1 MKRLFS
7 LVFALLMTFA
17 VCFALARPFEDTV
30 KADVT
35 YLDVWSTDKTYDSGY
50 YFSDRIKIS
59 RDVKLTLGENVKL
72 TFEKGIC
79 VPAGSTLT
87 IEGSGIVKATLS
99 YADDSCTGMAAIG
112 GDSDNPDA
120 GTIIING
127 CQFELRGG
135 YNAAAIGGGYRSGH
149 AGKSGNITINA
160 GVVTADGGYN
170 AAGIG
175 GSNGGNS
182 EDITINGG
190 TVTSRGGRL
199 SNKDETGW
207 GAGIGGGYG
216 GSAAGIITINGGTV
230 TATGRYGAAGIGG
243 GYQGNANLICVNGGE
258 VTAIGGSAYP
268 EGDPKAGGAG
278 IGGGYSASVN
288 EISIT
293 GGKVYA
299 RAEADAAA
307 IGGGYRGA
315 FDKITVASDVTAVA
329 NNTGAGIGAG
339 GGADPAE
346 LADSQIIFGSY
357 EDPLAVDVTGGVGMP
372 SSGGSGVKIQFYKS
386 LDKDNDR
393 ITVDEYRASTVEFK
407 DAFVN
412 ERSREVFFGD
422 LADTS
427 SINGDPLIVANLYV
441 DFVNYDGSK
450 ETKTVYYG
458 NKLDYF
464 EPEFNPDAVEFLG
477 WSRDQNNEDLW
488 NFGGDDFLS
497 DTTLHSYWRYDYYI
511 EFDDGGEAEGSMDT
525 VLLRKTG
532 AQTPYVLPECAFT
545 ARPGRAFIGWMVD
558 GMGDLL
564 DPGDTIEVTHDIVLC
579 AIWDDLHWI
588 TFEKPDGVTG
598 SMYSVPVIDGRE
610 YTLPEFGWTLDDP
623 DRYFF
628 TGWTLDYDDEL
639 LAPGYTFKVYKD
651 TKVYSHFGNYWDD
664 LQNKIDN
671 AGNGETIVL
680 ENDVIAPGSVTGPLI
695 SPSGRTLTIDL
706 KGHVIDRHLDLNE
719 YCAGGNVITVK
730 SGASLTIRDSSS
742 EGTGAVTGGS
752 NRSGSGGIIVEGDSA
767 DNRGVLILESGEIR
781 NNISVC
787 SDSVGGAVGLGEYA
801 TFEMSGGSINNNTTY
816 ANGGG
821 VYLSSSASFTMDGGQ
836 ITDNASDA
844 RGGGIYAADGAELI
858 LNDGSVAGNK
868 ASVSAAGIY
877 VAEASAVTI
886 NGGQITG
893 NRLTS
898 ETGVNAGID
907 AVGAVIHISG
917 SPVIGNNTLKDGS
930 ASDLVV
936 NKTMMIDG
944 ALSANASIAFIWDE
958 EIDTYFWGTKEIS
971 SGLAGNGDENNF
983 VLDMDD
989 PFLIGTNADGELVL
1003 SWSEMDPV
1011 FMSNYGNGYQEE
1023 RDDSYHVPY
1032 GTRFV
1037 LPDCMFQ
1044 PKENCSFVEWSVEG
1058 VPHKAGDV
1066 IIVTQNIVIKA
1077 IWMET
1082 IKTIGIDIDLP
1093 ECGTDVTT
1101 EWRYAVI
1108 QTNSPALTCNYSNGG
1123 NVIDRSYWLN
1133 DASYDPDNYSHM
1145 DQFLNNEALTGGN
1158 SYYAVIR
1165 LETPYSSTGP
1175 KVCITD
1181 DTEIN
1186 INCDQ
1191 EVNILDKSYN
1201 DDCTEAYIIISAAI
1215 VHNYHEVEDSAVEA
1229 TCTTNGKHAD
1239 QLCDNCGYESVGE
1252 VIEALGHDYQ
1262 IVEGS
1267 AVPASC
1273 DQDGKENDK
1282 KCSRCGDEQS
1292 GAVIPATGH
1301 DWEYKGIE
1309 WAGTEQDGY
1318 SLAAAKYVCKHNET
1332 HTKVISASISKSVTE
1347 PSCTADGFT
1356 TYTATVA
1363 EDSTPDGVER
1373 TDVKTG
1379 KPVPMIDHEYG
1390 TPTYT
1395 WSDDLTK
1402 VTAVRSCVH
1411 CEAEETETADTTSSV
1426 GEPATCMSEGIMNYK
1441 AVFKNQAFKQQVRA
1455 ENIPIDPDAHEWEF
1469 KGFIWTGNETDGF
1482 SEAKASY
1489 ACKHNGDHK
1498 ETVDIILD
1506 VKVNEPS
1513 SIEGG
1518 KTVYTATVEASDS
1531 LDGIEHTESKDA
1543 KITAPLTLE
1552 IVTAPQG
1559 KTTDY
1564 INDDQALV
1572 TGGEV
1577 RNGIMIYAL
1586 GDDADTAPSDGWD
1599 QDIPSGKDAGTYY
1612 VWYKAVSHDQLSS
1625 TEPVCVTSVINRIE
1639 PDVPAHPEGLTA
1651 VYGDSLADV
1660 NIPAS
1665 DNGTWE
1671 WQEDLSTKVG
1681 VPGGNTHKARFIHND
1696 KTNYLPVEDI
1706 DLNIV
1711 VSKADLTPEIP
1722 EDLTAVCQG
1731 KLEDI
1736 GLPEDENGRWT
1747 WNNSQEEVGEAD
1759 EGVMSSDKTFKAT
1772 YTPFEDQYYNTK
1784 EYDLTVTVSHDP
1796 KTIDEVKPSCEEI
1809 GKTSYEIC
1817 SVCGK
1822 TIVSAQDIPAT
1833 GHSWETTI
1841 QKASFD
1847 RSGSVTKICSVC
1859 GAEETEVIA
1868 QVTKITLDAAS
1879 YTYTGEAIEPELTVG
1894 SESEVLPKDCYTV
1907 EYSNNIEVGTGLIK
1921 VILKGDYYQGSKT
1934 VSFRIKAKPATPTP
1948 TATATPTASPTPTK
1962 VPAKP
1967 TASPTPTKAPAKP
1980 TATATA
1986 TPTPTKTP
1994 AKPTAT
2000 ATATATPKPAKNSI
2014 KRAKVEF
2021 QYSDYE
2027 YREGTEQ
2034 IKPAIKVFID
2044 GTRLKSKTDFTGEL
2058 KNNDRPGTAS
2068 ITLTGQGKYKDSV
2081 TYDFNIS
2088 AVVSCGKTLDLSCI
2102 KSWKGA
2108 TFAISN
2114 KTIASVD
2121 KSGKIT
2127 GKQAGTATVTVTLKD
2142 GKKEKFNLRVL
2153 YKDVTDINDFWY
2165 EPTNALTAKGIVKG
2179 YDKQTNFKPANE
2191 CSRAQ
2196 MVTFL
2201 WRLAGEPKPSAKMT
2215 SFKDIKSSDYFYK
2228 PVLWAVEKGITTGV
2242 SKTKFDPQGICTRA
2256 QTVTFLWRMAGKPA
2270 AKAKTC
2276 KFSDVKS
2283 SDYFYKATIWASEKK
2298 IVAGYD
2304 DGTFKPQ
2311 GKCLR
2316 RQMVTFLYKYDK
2328 FVNGKG

>member
-1 MKRLFS
+1 MNGDANTMKRLFS

-112 GDSDNPDA
+112 GDPDNPDA

-299 RAEADAAA
+299 RAGADAAA

-339 GGADPAE
+339 GGADSAE

-532 AQTPYVLPECAFT
+532 AQTSYVLPECAFT

-598 SMYSVPVIDGRE
+598 SMYSVSVIDGRE

-695 SPSGRTLTIDL
+695 IPSGRPLTIDL

-801 TFEMSGGSINNNTTY
+801 TFTMTGGAIKNNMAQASGGAVFLSPNATFEMSGGSINNNTTY
-816 ANGGG
+816 VYGGG
-821 VYLSSSASFTMDGGQ
+821 VYLSSSATFTMDGGQ

-877 VAEASAVTI
+877 VSYAANVTI

-898 ETGVNAGID
+898 DTGKNAGVD

-917 SPVIGNNTLKDGS
+917 SPVINNNSLKDGS
-930 ASDLVV
+930 SSDLVI
-936 NKTMMIDG
+936 NTPMIIDG
-944 ALSANASIAFIWDE
+944 PLSDDALITVIWYE
-958 EIDTYFWGTKEIS
+958 NIDTYFWDTKEIT

-983 VLDMDD
+983 ALDMDD

-1066 IIVTQNIVIKA
+1066 IVVTQNVVIKA

-1093 ECGTDVTT
+1093 ECGTVVTT
-1101 EWRYAVI
+1101 EWRYEVI

-1175 KVCITD
+1175 RVCITD

-1186 INCDQ
+1186 INCGQ
-1191 EVNILDKSYN
+1191 EVNIQGISYN

-1239 QLCDNCGYESVGE
+1239 QVCDNCGYETVGE

-1262 IVEGS
+1262 DVEGT

-1273 DQDGKENDK
+1273 EQDGKENDK

-1301 DWEYKGIE
+1301 DWEYKDIE
-1309 WAGTEQDGY
+1309 WAGTEADGY
-1318 SLAAAKYVCKHNET
+1318 SSAVAKYVCKHDET
-1332 HTKVISASISKSVTE
+1332 HTKEISATISKSVTE

-1356 TYTATVA
+1356 TYTASVA
-1363 EDSTPDGVER
+1363 EGSTPDGVER

-1379 KPVPMIDHEYG
+1379 KPVPMIDHEYV

-1469 KGFIWTGNETDGF
+1469 KGFIWTGNETEGF
-1482 SEAKASY
+1482 SGAKASY

-1531 LDGIEHTESKDA
+1531 LDGAEHTESKDA

-1552 IVTAPQG
+1552 IVTAPVG

-1577 RNGIMIYAL
+1577 KNGIMMYAL
-1586 GDDADTAPSDGWD
+1586 GDDADTAPSSGWD
-1599 QDIPSGKDAGTYY
+1599 QDIPTGKNAGTFY
-1612 VWYKAVSHDQLSS
+1612 VWYKAVSHDELSS
-1625 TEPVCVTSVINRIE
+1625 TEPVCVTSVINQIE
-1639 PDVPAHPEGLTA
+1639 PDVPSHPEGLTA

-1660 NIPAS
+1660 IIPAS
-1665 DNGTWE
+1665 ENGTWE
-1671 WQEDLSTKVG
+1671 WQEELTTKVG
-1681 VPGGNTHKARFIHND
+1681 LPGGNTHKARFIPND
-1696 KTNYLPVEDI
+1696 NVNYLPVEDI
-1706 DLNIV
+1706 DLNIE
-1711 VSKADLTPEIP
+1711 VSKADLTPVLP
-1722 EDLTAVCQG
+1722 EGLTAVCQG

-1759 EGVMSSDKTFKAT
+1759 EGVVSSDKTFKAT

-1784 EYDLTVTVSHDP
+1784 EYDLTVAVSHDP
-1796 KTIDEVKPSCEEI
+1796 KTIDEVKPSCEEA
-1809 GKTSYEIC
+1809 GKTSYTIC

-1833 GHSWETTI
+1833 GHNWD
-1841 QKASFD
+1841 K
-1847 RSGSVTKICSVC
+1847 GVVTKEATVD
-1859 GAEETEVIA
+1859 AEGEM
-1868 QVTKITLDAAS
+1868 
-1879 YTYTGEAIEPELTVG
+1879 TYTCTVCKETKTQPIARLTPTPSASPIPTTEP
-1894 SESEVLPKDCYTV
+1894 
-1907 EYSNNIEVGTGLIK
+1907 
-1921 VILKGDYYQGSKT
+1921 
-1934 VSFRIKAKPATPTP
+1934 AKPSATPT
-1948 TATATPTASPTPTK
+1948 TE
-1962 VPAKP
+1962 PAKP
-1967 TASPTPTKAPAKP
+1967 TVAPTGVPDKPSATPTEAPAKP
-1980 TATATA
+1980 TD
-1986 TPTPTKTP
+1986 TP
-1994 AKPTAT
+1994 A
-2000 ATATATPKPAKNSI
+2000 PAKNSL
-2014 KRAKVEF
+2014 KRATVQF
-2021 QYSDYE
+2021 QYSEYE
-2027 YREGTEQ
+2027 YKDGTDS
-2034 IKPAIKVFID
+2034 IKPAINVTID
-2044 GTRLKSKTDFTGEL
+2044 GTKLKGKTDFTGEL

-2068 ITLTGQGKYKDSV
+2068 ITLTGKGKYKDSV
-2081 TYDFNIS
+2081 TYDFNIIA
-2088 AVVSCGKTLDLSCI
+2088 AVTAGKTLDLSKI
-2102 KSWKGA
+2102 KAWKGA
-2108 TFAISN
+2108 TFTMSN
-2114 KTIASVD
+2114 KLIASID

-2127 GKQAGTATVTVTLKD
+2127 GKQAGSATVTVKTKD
-2142 GKKEKFNLRVL
+2142 GKKETFNLRVL
-2153 YKDVTDINDFWY
+2153 YKDVTNISDFWY
-2165 EPTNALTAKGIVKG
+2165 EPTNSLTAMGVVKG

-2201 WRLAGEPKPSAKMT
+2201 WRLAGEPAPKAKTT
-2215 SFKDIKSSDYFYK
+2215 SFKDIKAKDYFYK

-2256 QTVTFLWRMAGKPA
+2256 QTVTFLWRMAGKPEP
-2270 AKAKTC
+2270 KSKTS

-2283 SDYFYKATIWASEKK
+2283 KDYFYKATIWASEKK